1 MVVYVIDSAPVDVLE
16 FDATALEVEEFQ
28 VQLPLSAGL

>member
-16 FDATALEVEEFQ
+16 FDATALEAEDKPEE
-28 VQLPLSAGL
+28 

>member
-16 FDATALEVEEFQ
+16 FDATALEAEDTPEE
-28 VQLPLSAGL
+28 

>member
-16 FDATALEVEEFQ
+16 FDATALEAEDMPEE
-28 VQLPLSAGL
+28 

>member
-16 FDATALEVEEFQ
+16 FDKTALEAEDMPEE
-28 VQLPLSAGL
+28 

>member
-16 FDATALEVEEFQ
+16 FDATALEAEDTPEDFGIW
-28 VQLPLSAGL
+28 SRT